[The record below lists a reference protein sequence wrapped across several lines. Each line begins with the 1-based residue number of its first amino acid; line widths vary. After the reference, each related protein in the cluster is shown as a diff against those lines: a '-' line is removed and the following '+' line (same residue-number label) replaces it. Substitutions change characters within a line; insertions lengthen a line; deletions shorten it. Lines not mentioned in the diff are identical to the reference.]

1 MADPTTGPAARTEHL
16 PSAATAATDAPA
28 GPRTV
33 LMLASDL
40 DGTLLRSDNT
50 VSQRTREAMAAAEQ
64 AGFVVAFVTGRPP
77 RWLHEVAD
85 ATGHTGVAVAANGAL
100 LYDLHTEQ
108 IVERYPIEDTVLRQV
123 AAAIR
128 ERIPGV
134 RFGVEYGTN
143 FGYEAA
149 YNDHWDS
156 RALFDSRGR
165 PVPEAVQRELAELF
179 DEPTFKVLVKHD
191 SAPAI
196 EFMDTVEQVAG
207 DLVTITRSS
216 SAALVEISA
225 TGITKASGLAALAK
239 RYRVEQGQVAAVGD
253 MLNDLPMLGWAGH
266 SFAVAN
272 AHPDVRRAADHLLVS
287 NDEDAV
293 AILLE
298 ALIEGRFPE
307 D

>member
-1 MADPTTGPAARTEHL
+1 MTDLPAGQAA
-16 PSAATAATDAPA
+16 PSAQQA

-50 VSQRTREAMAAAEQ
+50 VSDRTCAAMLAAEQ

-77 RWLHEVAD
+77 RWLHEVAE

-108 IVERYPIEDTVLRQV
+108 IIERYPIEDTVLRQV
-123 AAAIR
+123 VAAIR
-128 ERIPGV
+128 DRIPGV
-134 RFGVEYGTN
+134 RFGVEYGSN
-143 FGYEAA
+143 FGYEPE

-156 RALFDSRGR
+156 RALFDGRGR
-165 PVPEAVQRELAELF
+165 PVPVAVQRGFDELF
-179 DEPTFKVLVKHD
+179 DEPAFKVLAKHD
-191 SAPAI
+191 TVSAT
-196 EFMDTVEQVAG
+196 EFMDTVEEVAG
-207 DLVTITRSS
+207 DLVTVTRSS
-216 SAALVEISA
+216 SVSLVEISA
-225 TGITKASGLAALAK
+225 TGVTKASGLAALAQ
-239 RYRVEQGQVAAVGD
+239 RHGVAQGQVAAVGD

-272 AHPDVRRAADHLLVS
+272 AHPRVQQAADHILVS
-287 NDEDAV
+287 NDDDAV

-298 ALIEGRFPE
+298 ALIDGRFPE
-307 D
+307 Y